1 MHAGLTRFALAIGCL
16 ALAVT
21 GPLVA
26 LSTTNEAAR
35 PPVLTLPGAGP
46 GTGLFPAVWT
56 AQWTGLAT
64 IVGVLL
70 PMACIG
76 VAVYLLARRP
86 CSANG
91 TPDDDS

>member
-1 MHAGLTRFALAIGCL
+1 
-16 ALAVT
+16 
-21 GPLVA
+21 
-26 LSTTNEAAR
+26 
-35 PPVLTLPGAGP
+35 
-46 GTGLFPAVWT
+46 
-56 AQWTGLAT
+56 LAT

-86 CSANG
+86 CSAND